1 VLPLRG
7 WVRAGQGGERLECA
21 ASAVVNPFWRRL
33 FGLGPSYDRILQTL
47 SRDIPT
53 STLKVSRNL
62 SAPSALLAADE
73 RQVIRCY
80 KIGVLYARPGQQTE
94 AEIFANTHG
103 ACLSSFQVASTYAS
117 DVRRAFASR
126 FDGN

>member
-1 VLPLRG
+1 M
-7 WVRAGQGGERLECA
+7 A
-21 ASAVVNPFWRRL
+21 NPFWRRL

-47 SRDIPT
+47 SRSIPT
-53 STLKVSRNL
+53 SALKLSRNL

-103 ACLSSFQVASTYAS
+103 AHGRGLAQAPAGVPF
-117 DVRRAFASR
+117 
-126 FDGN
+126 